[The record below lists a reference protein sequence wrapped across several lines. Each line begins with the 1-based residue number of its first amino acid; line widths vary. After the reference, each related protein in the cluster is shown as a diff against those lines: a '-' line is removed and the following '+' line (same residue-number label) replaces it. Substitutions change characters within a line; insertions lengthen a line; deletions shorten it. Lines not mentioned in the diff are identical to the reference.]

1 MLILISGP
9 YPLEVFWILA
19 LLCTPEN
26 GFVANGCAP
35 LPRGLLF
42 SSTDANSSLLHR
54 ALMLYRTVLQVMLN
68 NQRRHSEC
76 PSLWQATL
84 AFPAVLDRLALAPFD
99 VAKLVHPFQAAAP
112 ALPAELNRHLFLL
125 EERILEVCV
134 QGSGYRL
141 RSTI

>member
-1 MLILISGP
+1 MLSPTVRVHG
-9 YPLEVFWILA
+9 VADATALA
-19 LLCTPEN
+19 
-26 GFVANGCAP
+26 
-35 LPRGLLF
+35 
-42 SSTDANSSLLHR
+42 S
-54 ALMLYRTVLQVMLN
+54 
-68 NQRRHSEC
+68 
-76 PSLWQATL
+76 QATL
-84 AFPAVLDRLALAPFD
+84 AFPAVLDSLALAPFD